1 MKKEGNWKGDKMVF
15 EIGKTY
21 KLMVSKGY
29 EQNSIYTLTVESVD
43 EDFVN
48 GIDLKH
54 QRRGIKLKAI
64 IDYVELN
71 DGDDF
76 RGTEQ

>member
-1 MKKEGNWKGDKMVF
+1 MVKDMVL
-15 EIGKTY
+15 EIGRRY

-29 EQNSIYTLTVESVD
+29 EQNSIYTLQVTSISNEFVE
-43 EDFVN
+43 
-48 GIDLKH
+48 GIDLKN
-54 QRRGIKLKAI
+54 QKRGIRLSSI

-76 RGTEQ
+76 SGNEQ

>member
-1 MKKEGNWKGDKMVF
+1 MSF

-29 EQNSIYTLTVESVD
+29 EQNSIYTLKVEGLD
-43 EDFVN
+43 DDFVY
-48 GIDLKH
+48 GVDKKL

-64 IDYVELN
+64 IDWVELN

-76 RGTEQ
+76 SGNE

>member
-1 MKKEGNWKGDKMVF
+1 MVKDMVF

-29 EQNSIYTLTVESVD
+29 EQNSIYTLKVENLD
-43 EDFVN
+43 NQFVA
-48 GIDLKH
+48 GIDKKG
-54 QRRGIKLKAI
+54 QRRGIKLDSI
-64 IDYVELN
+64 IDWVELN

-76 RGTEQ
+76 SGNDQ

>member
-1 MKKEGNWKGDKMVF
+1 MKMSF

-29 EQNSIYTLTVESVD
+29 EQNSIYTLKVEGLD
-43 EDFVN
+43 DDFVY
-48 GIDLKH
+48 GVDKKL

-64 IDYVELN
+64 IDWVELN

-76 RGTEQ
+76 SGTE